1 MPRIPDA
8 WMPGDRPGFAGPAL
22 IDTHIWLWYLD
33 GAAER
38 IHPEALDLLRR
49 SVRGDGLLV
58 SDISVWEVGMKAAKG
73 HLQLSPTP
81 AGWVAAAG
89 RRRGFNFLPVDRG
102 ILLASSALPG
112 EIHGDPADRILMATA
127 ALGGFPLV
135 TADHRIVEYA
145 RREGGLS
152 VCDARP

>member
-1 MPRIPDA
+1 MARIPDA
-8 WMPGDRPGFAGPAL
+8 WRAGDRPDFRGPAL
-22 IDTHIWLWYLD
+22 IDTHIWIWYLD
-33 GAAER
+33 GVEDR
-38 IHPEALDLLRR
+38 IHAPALELLRR
-49 SVRGDGLLV
+49 CVRGDGLLV
-58 SDISVWEVGMKAAKG
+58 SDISAWELGMKAAKG
-73 HLQLSPTP
+73 QIRLSPSP

-89 RRRGFNFLPVDRG
+89 RRRGLDFLPVDRST
-102 ILLASSALPG
+102 LLAGTSLPG

-127 ALGGFPLV
+127 ALTGLPLV